1 MLIGHLP
8 VVLYLALLAA
18 VVLLVLRRRGLMHG
32 VSRPA
37 TRTVWCPERDRRL
50 TATLQEA
57 LWDGRRVDVEA
68 CEAFSPSTAV
78 TCGKACLR
86 ITERPRR
93 ASAFGPPLP
102 F

>member
-18 VVLLVLRRRGLMHG
+18 VVLLVLRYRGLMAG
-32 VSRPA
+32 ASRRV
-37 TRTVWCPERDRRL
+37 TRAVWCPVRDRQF
-50 TATLQEA
+50 TATLQEE
-57 LWDGRRVDVEA
+57 LWDGRRVDVEECSA
-68 CEAFSPSTAV
+68 LSPPTAV

-86 ITERPRR
+86 ITTRPRR
-93 ASAFGPPLP
+93 ASAPGAPLV